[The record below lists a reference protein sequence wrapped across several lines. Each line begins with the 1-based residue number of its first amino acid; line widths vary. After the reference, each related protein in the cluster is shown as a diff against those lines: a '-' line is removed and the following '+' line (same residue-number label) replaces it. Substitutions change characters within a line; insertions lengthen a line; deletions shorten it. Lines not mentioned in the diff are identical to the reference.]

1 MSNMITKNM
10 TTYDNLYMLSQ
21 LSNNLVLSQEGFGSF
36 IEKVGS
42 FFVTKVG
49 QVREALGLSA
59 SQSNK
64 LVDEYNAYLKDLDKN
79 KQNLIW
85 VVNNVE
91 YMTAKQLRVMAPAGI
106 KVDLVKLSS
115 LLEEAL
121 EDIQDKVFKSLD
133 ELDITISSVL
143 SDESYRLQ
151 SKPLKPN
158 KDAIT
163 YSDKLYDMLNKCIDT
178 KKLEDTRLI
187 KDLLPNISSMTKV
200 YDTLVKSANKTS
212 SKFLI
217 NINDLIDSIYVKTQT
232 LEKEMN
238 EEFEI
243 SKTVLNKLATDLE
256 YNAKLVTAT
265 MSVVYLYNQTV
276 LCLNNLVNKLVTLD
290 RK

>member
-1 MSNMITKNM
+1 
-10 TTYDNLYMLSQ
+10 
-21 LSNNLVLSQEGFGSF
+21 
-36 IEKVGS
+36 
-42 FFVTKVG
+42 
-49 QVREALGLSA
+49 
-59 SQSNK
+59 
-64 LVDEYNAYLKDLDKN
+64 
-79 KQNLIW
+79 
-85 VVNNVE
+85 
-91 YMTAKQLRVMAPAGI
+91 
-106 KVDLVKLSS
+106 
-115 LLEEAL
+115 
-121 EDIQDKVFKSLD
+121 
-133 ELDITISSVL
+133 
-143 SDESYRLQ
+143 
-151 SKPLKPN
+151 
-158 KDAIT
+158 
-163 YSDKLYDMLNKCIDT
+163 MLNKCIDT